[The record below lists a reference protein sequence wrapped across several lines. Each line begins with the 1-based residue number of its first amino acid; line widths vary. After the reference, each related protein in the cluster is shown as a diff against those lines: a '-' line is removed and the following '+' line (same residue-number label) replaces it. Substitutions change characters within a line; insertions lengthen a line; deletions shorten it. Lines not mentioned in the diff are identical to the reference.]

1 MKRAL
6 LGALAFT
13 GLVMAAVGLLDHR
26 GEVFTGRV
34 APPYEAAAGSQL
46 IALPGP
52 VGEKGQLFIVIDPRL
67 RSMAVYSIDQADG
80 KIALCS
86 VRKIDWDLQMTYFDC
101 KDPLPQEIRSL
112 LNQLEQK

>member
-1 MKRAL
+1 MKRVL
-6 LGALAFT
+6 LGALAFA
-13 GLVMAAVGLLDHR
+13 GLGMAAVGLLDDR
-26 GEVFTGRV
+26 GAVFAERV
-34 APPYEAAAGSQL
+34 APPYEAAAASDL

-52 VGEKGQLFIVIDPRL
+52 VGEKGQLFLVIDPKL

-86 VRKIDWDLQMTYFDC
+86 VRRIDWDLQVTSFDC

-112 LNQLEQK
+112 LNRLEQK